1 MPKRLTQ
8 DVVLQQV
15 SLMTGTFTTRQ
26 MWAELDIVTPE
37 GKNYL
42 RVCLNRFAESGI
54 LTKTSVDGTYRK
66 IDNEKKIMDWESAD
80 PDKWLPILLPFDLHK
95 HCLVYPKSI
104 IIVAGGKDG
113 GKTAFLLESLKLNY
127 SIFTTDFYNSETG
140 REQFKKRVTP
150 LNFPKPAPFK
160 VYERYDNFADVI
172 EPDHLSIIDYLD
184 FNSEVYLVG
193 AEIDAIFRKLTT
205 GVAIIGLQK
214 PPPSKSLFRGKEVM
228 VERDLAYGGGF
239 SIKRAILYVSLS
251 SNKLKVITAKTPSD
265 PKVRL
270 ANMQWQYS
278 FDDNGFFTDT
288 ERYYGDTIDTIDTT

>member
-1 MPKRLTQ
+1 MAKRLTQ
-8 DVVLQQV
+8 DVVLQQI

-26 MWAELDIVTPE
+26 IWAELDIVTPE

-66 IDNEKKIMDWESAD
+66 IDNEKRQMDWESAD
-80 PDKWLPILLPFDLHK
+80 PDKWLPLLLPFDLHE

-113 GKTAFLLESLKLNY
+113 GKTAFLLETLKLNY
-127 SIFTTDFYNSETG
+127 SGFTIDFYNSETG

-150 LNFPKPAPFK
+150 LKFPKPAPFN
-160 VYERYDNFADVI
+160 VYERYDNFADII

-205 GVAIIGLQK
+205 GIAIIGLQK
-214 PPPSKSLFRGKEVM
+214 PPPTKAIIKGKETM
-228 VERDLAYGGGF
+228 IERDLAYGGGF
-239 SIKRAILYVSLS
+239 TIKRAILYVSLS
-251 SNKLKVITAKTPSD
+251 GNRLKVITAKTPSN

-270 ANMQWQYS
+270 TNMQWLYS
-278 FDDNGFFTDT
+278 FDGDGFFDNIK
-288 ERYYGDTIDTIDTT
+288 RYYGDTNDTNDTT